1 SQNSQGDRRVSLLY
15 TLISPNVLRVENE
28 EKIVVEAHGLT
39 TSTQVTIAIL
49 DFPLRRQN
57 LSQAIASLTPEN
69 GMMGT
74 AVVKVPANTMMVD
87 SKQNQYVIV
96 QARFPQQTLEQV
108 VLVHFHSGYLFIQ
121 TDKMIYRPL
130 STVLFRV
137 FCVDH
142 KLEPVNKKIIY
153 QFEVSHF
160 AVSFSGTWKIMA
172 WYEDSPQLNFSA
184 QFDVK
189 EYVLP
194 SFEVTLEP
202 SDKFVYIDENKD
214 LKVSIDAR
222 WPYGVFVEWIKAPQ
236 LCNGSIIDGAG
247 EAVLTRA
254 MLKARFQNL
263 NELLGHSIYVT
274 VTVLTDS
281 GTKVEEVENI
291 KIVTSPPYQI
301 HFTNTPKYFK
311 PGTPFE
317 LMISVSNPDGTPAVH
332 VPLKV
337 EADHLQDSTL
347 IQTLEDGMAKL
358 NVKTAVDR
366 EQLHIYVRTAFKNQP
381 ENRQVFK
388 SMVAEAYQTQEGSKN
403 YLHLLVSATEV
414 QSRDNLLVSFNV
426 KTNRPADLNQIPYIT
441 YLILNKGMIIRAGR
455 QAKGVGQTLV
465 TLSLPITPDLM
476 PSFRIVGYYHM
487 RQREIVA
494 DSVWIDVKGS
504 CMGRL
509 VIRDATEVD
518 NRIHRPGSPMR
529 IKIEGDRRA
538 SIALVAMDKG
548 VNFLTKKH
556 TITQTQIWEA
566 VENNDLGCTPGG
578 GKDNLGVFADA
589 GLALVTNVK
598 ISTPT
603 RTDPKC
609 PKPAVFRRRSTQLSK
624 ANKGRRCCEDGMY
637 ENPMGHSCEKR
648 AQYIQKGEECKR
660 RFLSCCN
667 YIKMVR
673 EKQQGLPLE
682 TSSDPDDDFSSNE
695 DIISRSLFPET
706 WLWQIELPYSV
717 VRNESVEI
725 QAILHNY
732 QNQDIKVQF
741 VLMHNTAF
749 CSPSSSK
756 ANYQQIISMKAR
768 SSKAIPLV
776 IVPLELGFHNIE
788 IKASQLHSFVGDV
801 VKKKLNVVLRLSHC
815 ASPTPFSDG
824 VQEVKVKAAD
834 LDDMVPNTESL
845 TGILFQGRPV
855 VRLTEEPIK
864 GANLNHLIM
873 KPFGNGEFN
882 IMKMST
888 AVVIT
893 HYLDVTEQWE
903 GIGVDGW
910 VDALSTIMQGY
921 TQQLA
926 FKKPD
931 HSYAAT
937 INRPSSTWLTAFIA
951 KVFAMATTQVHLEH
965 RELCGAVRWLV
976 LEKQRSDGAFKE
988 DTPVIHSEMG
998 GYQGAEPDVSLTAF
1012 VLIAILESK
1021 VICEDHPRLRVG
1033 YHCSLLAVFGGID
1046 QKMVFFMQI
1055 CSEWSLGMMPLVL
1068 FLFRCLDG
1076 NRWEEQ
1082 GPSTFSIEGTSY
1094 ALLALLRLKRFDLAG
1109 PVVRWLTQQTYSAGD
1124 SIATTMMFQALA
1136 QYHRDALIHEDVTLE
1151 VSFLL
1156 PRHSKMRKHRF
1167 HHRDMHLTRIT
1178 ESKFNENF
1186 TIRAEGNGQVTLTV
1200 VTVYNAR
1207 LEEDKAQCK
1216 TDKSI
1221 ANHHL
1226 CREFWFKKKSLT
1238 TVPFSPTRYLHVT
1251 DSNMA
1256 VLNVSMPT
1264 GFLPDTED
1272 LTRLSQG
1279 ADRYISRYEMNKAL
1293 LDEGYLIIYLDKVS
1307 HGEADCLRFKAHQFF
1322 EVGLIKPLKVTV
1334 YEYQTLGNRSMLKVQ
1349 HPFNWC
1355 IFINLLA
1362 YKTRLIKTEESSSYD
1377 NYMMEILEVLK
1388 AGTDENPEGKT
1399 RVFISL
1405 SKCREILKLEL
1416 NSYYLIW
1423 GLSSDLSVVRANISY
1438 VISKDTWIEKW
1449 PSENKCQEVAFKN
1462 LCIEY
1467 EEFSQAMMLFGCPQS
1482 T

>member
-1 SQNSQGDRRVSLLY
+1 IYCMSFCGY

-130 STVLFRV
+130 STGTV
-137 FCVDH
+137 FLCF
-142 KLEPVNKKIIY
+142 LM
-153 QFEVSHF
+153 EVSVHT
-160 AVSFSGTWKIMA
+160 SGTWKIMA

-222 WPYGVFVEWIKAPQ
+222 FIDGKEFYGTAFVLFGVKQEEERFSIPES
-236 LCNGSIIDGAG
+236 LTRVLIIDGAG

-624 ANKGRRCCEDGMY
+624 ANKVAWHQDENLRRCCEDGMY

-801 VKKKLNVVLRLSHC
+801 VKKKLNVVVELRLSHC

-1021 VICEDHPRLRVG
+1021 VICEDHPRSFEGHIRKAGEYLTRR
-1033 YHCSLLAVFGGID
+1033 YSSLARPYAVAITTYALALL
-1046 QKMVFFMQI
+1046 
-1055 CSEWSLGMMPLVL
+1055 ETHSLEKVL
-1068 FLFRCLDG
+1068 MGASKDG

-1151 VSFLL
+1151 LNVRDPSHVSAGSLQ
-1156 PRHSKMRKHRF
+1156 
-1167 HHRDMHLTRIT
+1167 
-1178 ESKFNENF
+1178 SKFNENF

-1216 TDKSI
+1216 SFELRVSVQEAP

-1272 LTRLSQG
+1272 LTRVTSLTTTDTSLFLTLVF
-1279 ADRYISRYEMNKAL
+1279 SRYHVSFFL
-1293 LDEGYLIIYLDKVS
+1293 SVS

>member
-1 SQNSQGDRRVSLLY
+1 SQGDRRVSLLY

-74 AVVKVPANTMMVD
+74 AVVPANTMMVD

-222 WPYGVFVEWIKAPQ
+222 FIDGKEFYGTAFVLFGVKQEEERFSIPES
-236 LCNGSIIDGAG
+236 LTRVLIIDGAG

-317 LMISVSNPDGTPAVH
+317 LM
-332 VPLKV
+332 
-337 EADHLQDSTL
+337 
-347 IQTLEDGMAKL
+347 
-358 NVKTAVDR
+358 
-366 EQLHIYVRTAFKNQP
+366 VRTLLAGTRTSLCIDRRERNIFLSHLCWPKFSATPRKSAELLQIYGSL
-381 ENRQVFK
+381 

-504 CMGRL
+504 CMGR
-509 VIRDATEVD
+509 VEVD

-624 ANKGRRCCEDGMY
+624 ANKVAWHQDENLRRCCEDGMY

-801 VKKKLNVVLRLSHC
+801 VKKKLNVVVELRLSHC

-988 DTPVIHSEMG
+988 DTPVIHSEMVSFEG
-998 GYQGAEPDVSLTAF
+998 HIRKAGEYLTRRYSSLARPYAVAITTYALALLETHSLEKVLMGA
-1012 VLIAILESK
+1012 SK
-1021 VICEDHPRLRVG
+1021 
-1033 YHCSLLAVFGGID
+1033 
-1046 QKMVFFMQI
+1046 
-1055 CSEWSLGMMPLVL
+1055 
-1068 FLFRCLDG
+1068 DG

>member
-1 SQNSQGDRRVSLLY
+1 MAGSVLCLASLVVFCFPAVSHSQLY

-130 STVLFRV
+130 STGTV
-137 FCVDH
+137 FLCF
-142 KLEPVNKKIIY
+142 LM
-153 QFEVSHF
+153 EVSVHT
-160 AVSFSGTWKIMA
+160 SGTWKIMA

-317 LMISVSNPDGTPAVH
+317 LMVRTLLAGTRTS
-332 VPLKV
+332 LS
-337 EADHLQDSTL
+337 DHLQDSTL

-624 ANKGRRCCEDGMY
+624 ANKVAWHQDENLRRCCEDGMY

-682 TSSDPDDDFSSNE
+682 TSSKYW

-801 VKKKLNVVLRLSHC
+801 VKKKLNVVVELRLSHC

-988 DTPVIHSEMG
+988 DTPVIHSEMVG

-1021 VICEDHPRLRVG
+1021 VICEDHPRSFEGHIRKAGEYLTRR
-1033 YHCSLLAVFGGID
+1033 YSSLARPYAVAITTYALALLETH
-1046 QKMVFFMQI
+1046 M
-1055 CSEWSLGMMPLVL
+1055 L

-1216 TDKSI
+1216 SFELRVSVQEAPGGKS
-1221 ANHHL
+1221 
-1226 CREFWFKKKSLT
+1226 
-1238 TVPFSPTRYLHVT
+1238 PFCHFCFEWYLHVT

-1334 YEYQTLGNRSMLKVQ
+1334 YEYQTLGNRSIGILPCCLQRDLTLSSFPTENCFKQSQMNGSVTPQ
-1349 HPFNWC
+1349 
-1355 IFINLLA
+1355 
-1362 YKTRLIKTEESSSYD
+1362 TRLEEACRP
-1377 NYMMEILEVLK
+1377 EVNF
-1388 AGTDENPEGKT
+1388 GTDENPEGKT

>member
-1 SQNSQGDRRVSLLY
+1 RNPLALLKASKFIYCMSFCGY

-130 STVLFRV
+130 STGTV
-137 FCVDH
+137 FLCF
-142 KLEPVNKKIIY
+142 LM
-153 QFEVSHF
+153 EVSVHT
-160 AVSFSGTWKIMA
+160 SGTWKIMA

-222 WPYGVFVEWIKAPQ
+222 FIDGKEFYGTAFVLFGVKQEEERF
-236 LCNGSIIDGAG
+236 SIPESLTRVLVILSWEDSRSSGAG
-247 EAVLTRA
+247 EVPGRRWTQNDNAVEILSYN
-254 MLKARFQNL
+254 M
-263 NELLGHSIYVT
+263 
-274 VTVLTDS
+274 
-281 GTKVEEVENI
+281 VEEVENI

-624 ANKGRRCCEDGMY
+624 ANKVAWHQDENLRRCCEDGMY

-706 WLWQIELPYSV
+706 WLWQIEALFERPDRDGISSKKMPLFLKDSITTWQV
-717 VRNESVEI
+717 FAVSLSQTSVRNESVEI

-801 VKKKLNVVLRLSHC
+801 VKKKLNVVVGTKLSHC

-988 DTPVIHSEMG
+988 DTPVIHSEMVG

-1021 VICEDHPRLRVG
+1021 VICEDHPRSFEGHIRKAGEYLTRR
-1033 YHCSLLAVFGGID
+1033 YSSLARPYAVAITTYALALL
-1046 QKMVFFMQI
+1046 
-1055 CSEWSLGMMPLVL
+1055 ETHSLEKVL
-1068 FLFRCLDG
+1068 MG
-1076 NRWEEQ
+1076 EQ

-1124 SIATTMMFQALA
+1124 SIVS
-1136 QYHRDALIHEDVTLE
+1136 I
-1151 VSFLL
+1151 SFLYQL
-1156 PRHSKMRKHRF
+1156 IPPSYVYELNV
-1167 HHRDMHLTRIT
+1167 RDPSHVSAGSLQ
-1178 ESKFNENF
+1178 SKFNENF

-1216 TDKSI
+1216 SFELRVSVQEAPGGKS
-1221 ANHHL
+1221 
-1226 CREFWFKKKSLT
+1226 
-1238 TVPFSPTRYLHVT
+1238 PFCHFCFEWYLHVT

-1272 LTRLSQG
+1272 LTRVSSHH
-1279 ADRYISRYEMNKAL
+1279 SRTGDVKNDLE
-1293 LDEGYLIIYLDKVS
+1293 VS

-1334 YEYQTLGNRSMLKVQ
+1334 YEYQTLGNRSIKVQ

>member
-1 SQNSQGDRRVSLLY
+1 VVPA
-15 TLISPNVLRVENE
+15 IVLTNE

-74 AVVKVPANTMMVD
+74 AVV
-87 SKQNQYVIV
+87 KQNQYVIV

-222 WPYGVFVEWIKAPQ
+222 FIDGKEFYGTAFVLFGVKQEEERF
-236 LCNGSIIDGAG
+236 SIPESLTRVLVILSWEDSRSSGAG
-247 EAVLTRA
+247 EVPGRRWTQNDNAVEILSYN
-254 MLKARFQNL
+254 M
-263 NELLGHSIYVT
+263 
-274 VTVLTDS
+274 
-281 GTKVEEVENI
+281 VEEVENI

-624 ANKGRRCCEDGMY
+624 ANKVAWHQDENLRRCCEDGMY

-682 TSSDPDDDFSSNE
+682 TSSKYWGCN
-695 DIISRSLFPET
+695 ITQRSEAGRM
-706 WLWQIELPYSV
+706 LPYSV

-801 VKKKLNVVLRLSHC
+801 VKKKLNVVVGTKLSHC

-988 DTPVIHSEMG
+988 DTPVIHSEMVG

-1021 VICEDHPRLRVG
+1021 VICEDHPRSFEGHIRKAGEYLTRR
-1033 YHCSLLAVFGGID
+1033 YSSLARPYAVAITTYALALL
-1046 QKMVFFMQI
+1046 
-1055 CSEWSLGMMPLVL
+1055 ETHSLEKVL
-1068 FLFRCLDG
+1068 MGASKDG

-1216 TDKSI
+1216 SFELRVSVQEAPDI
-1221 ANHHL
+1221 
-1226 CREFWFKKKSLT
+1226 EESLGH
-1238 TVPFSPTRYLHVT
+1238 RICQYLHVT

-1334 YEYQTLGNRSMLKVQ
+1334 YEYQTLGNRSIGILPCCLQRDLTLSSFPTENCFKQSQMNGSVTPQ
-1349 HPFNWC
+1349 
-1355 IFINLLA
+1355 
-1362 YKTRLIKTEESSSYD
+1362 TRLEEACRP
-1377 NYMMEILEVLK
+1377 EVNF
-1388 AGTDENPEGKT
+1388 GTDENPEGKT

-1423 GLSSDLSVVRANISY
+1423 GLSSDFISY

>member
-1 SQNSQGDRRVSLLY
+1 MEWLICLGLMMVPLEY

-74 AVVKVPANTMMVD
+74 AVVKVD

-130 STVLFRV
+130 STGTV
-137 FCVDH
+137 FLCF
-142 KLEPVNKKIIY
+142 LM
-153 QFEVSHF
+153 EVS
-160 AVSFSGTWKIMA
+160 VSGTWKIMA

-222 WPYGVFVEWIKAPQ
+222 FIDGKEFYGTAFVLFGVKQEEERFSIPES
-236 LCNGSIIDGAG
+236 LTRVLIIDGAG

-358 NVKTAVDR
+358 NVKT
-366 EQLHIYVRTAFKNQP
+366 VRTAFKNQP

-624 ANKGRRCCEDGMY
+624 AHCGFTVSVAWHQDENLRRCCEDGMY

-706 WLWQIELPYSV
+706 WLWQIEALFERPDRDGISSKKMPLFLKDSITTWQV
-717 VRNESVEI
+717 FAVSLSQTSVRNESVEI

-801 VKKKLNVVLRLSHC
+801 VKKKLNVVPEGTRLTKTTMSVLLDP
-815 ASPTPFSDG
+815 AREGING

-910 VDALSTIMQGY
+910 VDALKTAEPYKDSLIDT
-921 TQQLA
+921 L
-926 FKKPD
+926 
-931 HSYAAT
+931 
-937 INRPSSTWLTAFIA
+937 RLTAFIA

-988 DTPVIHSEMG
+988 DTPVIHSEMVG

-1021 VICEDHPRLRVG
+1021 VICEDHPRSFEGHIRKAGEYLTRR
-1033 YHCSLLAVFGGID
+1033 YSSLARPYAVAITTYALALL
-1046 QKMVFFMQI
+1046 
-1055 CSEWSLGMMPLVL
+1055 ETHSLEKVL
-1068 FLFRCLDG
+1068 MGASKDG

-1156 PRHSKMRKHRF
+1156 PRHSKMRNAGS
-1167 HHRDMHLTRIT
+1167 LQ
-1178 ESKFNENF
+1178 SKFNENF

-1216 TDKSI
+1216 SFELRVSVQEAPGGKS
-1221 ANHHL
+1221 
-1226 CREFWFKKKSLT
+1226 
-1238 TVPFSPTRYLHVT
+1238 PFCHFCFEWLALDDVRL
-1251 DSNMA
+1251 
-1256 VLNVSMPT
+1256 
-1264 GFLPDTED
+1264 
-1272 LTRLSQG
+1272 LSQG

-1334 YEYQTLGNRSMLKVQ
+1334 YEYQTLGNRSIKVQ